1 MRYLS
6 IMEIF
11 LILNGC
17 EIIASVD
24 EQERVMLDLAAGKMA
39 RVEFSEW
46 LNSHTTQITNKL
58 S

>member
-6 IMEIF
+6 IMETF
-11 LILNGC
+11 LILNGH

-24 EQERVMLDLAAGKMA
+24 EQEHIMLELAAGKMA

-46 LNSHTTQITNKL
+46 LNNHTTHRTNQL